1 MKWWKLK
8 EEAAKM
14 FKESVLKEG
23 PWHEGGDANSMWMKM
38 STCIRK
44 VASEKFGVT
53 KGGKRETKETW
64 WWNEKVQNAIKE
76 KKECFRRMHLDRSVD
91 KVERYKVAKK
101 TAKRVVSEARGQM
114 YNGLYQQLG
123 TKEGAND
130 IYRMAKS
137 RERKM
142 RDIIQVK
149 CIKDATERLL
159 TKDEDI
165 KNRWQEYFDKLFN
178 EDSGSLSIEL
188 DISSDDLN
196 RQFMRRIQE
205 FEVKDALKRM
215 KRGKA
220 MGPDG
225 IPIEVWR
232 TLRDVVIVWLT
243 KLFNLI
249 F

>member
-1 MKWWKLK
+1 MLK
-8 EEAAKM
+8 EK
-14 FKESVLKEG
+14 VLKER

-44 VASEKFGVT
+44 VASEEFGMT

-76 KKECFRRMHLDRSVD
+76 KKECFRPMYLDRSVNNVD
-91 KVERYKVAKK
+91 RYKVAKK
-101 TAKRVVSEARGQM
+101 TTKRAVSEVRGQM
-114 YNGLYQQLG
+114 YDELYQRLG
-123 TKEGAND
+123 TKEEEKE
-130 IYRMAKS
+130 IYRMTK
-137 RERKM
+137 ERKM
-142 RDIIQVK
+142 SDIIQVK
-149 CIKDATERLL
+149 CIKDVIERLL

-178 EDSGSLSIEL
+178 EDSGSSSIEL
-188 DISSDDLN
+188 DFSSDDLN
-196 RQFMRRIQE
+196 RQFVCRIQKS
-205 FEVKDALKRM
+205 EVKDVLKRM
-215 KRGKA
+215 KGGKA

-232 TLRDVVIVWLT
+232 TLGDIVIVWLT

-249 F
+249 FRSNKMPDE